1 MSTETDNQDSQTGMP
16 TELAHRAA
24 DGIEV
29 LLLWDSGVGRLRVV
43 VDDLRDGGSF
53 ELLAGDGRQALDA
66 FYHPFA
72 YAAARGLTDRGAG
85 DRRATPSTMAL

>member
-1 MSTETDNQDSQTGMP
+1 MSTETDNQDNQDSQAGMP

-29 LLLWDSGVGRLRVV
+29 LLLWDSGDGRLRVV

-53 ELLAGDGRQALDA
+53 ELLAGDGREALDA

-72 YAAARGLTDRGAG
+72 YASTGVAG
-85 DRRATPSTMAL
+85 DRRARASTIAH